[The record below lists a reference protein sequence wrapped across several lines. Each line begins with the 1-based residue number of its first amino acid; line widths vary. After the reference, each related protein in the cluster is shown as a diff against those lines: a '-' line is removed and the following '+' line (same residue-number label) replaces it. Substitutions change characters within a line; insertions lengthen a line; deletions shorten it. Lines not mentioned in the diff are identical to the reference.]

1 MADKYQ
7 IKVILDTEQRD
18 ALSRVLDQA
27 DDYSYRFFGKERQH
41 QARDVQL
48 IRDRLDAAITD
59 AEVPTDGGD
68 DSDDPLSADWHP
80 SAETLELARGI
91 GVRLPADS

>member
-7 IKVILDTEQRD
+7 IKVILDAEQRD

-27 DDYSYRFFGKERQH
+27 DDYSYRFFDKERQH

-68 DSDDPLSADWHP
+68 DSDDPCSPDYVP
-80 SAETLELARGI
+80 SAETLRLARSI
-91 GVRLPADS
+91 GVRF